1 VTKRRNT
8 LPVKNVTFRVT
19 PDERTALTK
28 AAGALD
34 INVSQ
39 LAEIACVE
47 QAHRLGF
54 YDGVVSPVRV
64 RPGHWKDAPLRRH
77 SEVSATERLTIS
89 MNPVNLGLIQRASQ
103 QLDVVPSAFIV
114 GCMFRYLAKK
124 KKELP
129 DDKQLSRAEL
139 PEQYAD

>member
-1 VTKRRNT
+1 VPT
-8 LPVKNVTFRVT
+8 KNVTFRVT
-19 PDERTALTK
+19 PDERAALTK

-54 YDGVVSPVRV
+54 YDGVDSPVRV
-64 RPGHWKDAPLRRH
+64 KPGHWKDAPSRRH
-77 SEVSATERLTIS
+77 SEVSATDRLTIS
-89 MNPVNLGLIQRASQ
+89 MNPVNLGLIQRAAQ
-103 QLDVVPSAFIV
+103 QLEVVPSAFIV

-129 DDKQLSRAEL
+129 DNKKLSSAAL
-139 PEQYAD
+139 PEQYDD